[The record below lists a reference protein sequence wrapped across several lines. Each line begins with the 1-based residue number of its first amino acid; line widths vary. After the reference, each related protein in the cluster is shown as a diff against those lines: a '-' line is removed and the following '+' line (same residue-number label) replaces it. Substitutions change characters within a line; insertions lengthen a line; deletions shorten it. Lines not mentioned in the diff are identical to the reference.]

1 MIRWIGLLIALLLS
15 VLLTG
20 CPPKDKEDDPLYPV
34 WILNVYAWEQNNNPN
49 SRVAVRSCPRV
60 VFHTFDNAR
69 DSTVSCREGNWVKV
83 WNHIDRSFTI
93 IYRVYCDGYSPS
105 DEYTAYFNIDL
116 AEQKPGRPGAEV
128 EVNRDV
134 RLVRLQ

>member
-1 MIRWIGLLIALLLS
+1 MTRWIALLFA
-15 VLLTG
+15 LLMSICLVG
-20 CPPKDKEDDPLYPV
+20 CPPRDKDDEPLYPV
-34 WILNVYAWEQNNNPN
+34 WILNIYAWEQNNNPN
-49 SRVAVRSCPRV
+49 SRVAVRGCPRI
-60 VFHTFDNAR
+60 VFHTFDNPH
-69 DSTVSCREGNWVKV
+69 DSTVTCREGNWVKA
-83 WNHIDRSFTI
+83 WNHIDHSFTI

-105 DEYTAYFNIDL
+105 VETTAYFNLDL